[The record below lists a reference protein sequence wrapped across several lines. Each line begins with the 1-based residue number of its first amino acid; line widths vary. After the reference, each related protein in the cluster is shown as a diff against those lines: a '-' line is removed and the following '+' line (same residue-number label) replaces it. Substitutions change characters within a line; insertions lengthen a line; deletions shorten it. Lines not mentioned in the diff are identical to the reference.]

1 MSTSARPGVFG
12 QALRAELAH
21 IAQDRWD
28 LLLLLVLP
36 PLLMLVVGVMFIA
49 GTVREIPVAVVDRD
63 HSALSRAAIRNM
75 EASPLTRVVAM
86 PLELEAAWPLVRS
99 GQVYSVAY
107 LPQGLERHALRGSD
121 AAIIYFNGAFQ
132 TVGAM
137 AASAQADALTAAAQ
151 SRLRT
156 LAHDV
161 GVPQLPMRLPA
172 IQKSAVGNPQTNFEL
187 FLGGL
192 VVPGVL
198 HLLIACATVMAFGR
212 ELQGGSLAA
221 WARRWDGRLLQA
233 SLGKALPYV
242 LVFTGWGLVWIAW
255 LGGWRGW
262 GVAGSL
268 PMLVAGLVVLMT
280 ATTAISALLLA
291 ATGDMD
297 LAYSGTAVYAGAAIA
312 FSNGTLPLNHGPEIT
327 RLWSAI
333 LPYTHYLRIQNA
345 QMVMGADAAASLRD
359 VGVLLG
365 VTLGAGA
372 LALLLARRLA
382 RRAPKPGRERFPITP
397 DRAGAAFFDT
407 FRGTVRSV
415 AVWSLLILAVVGYAF
430 YYPLAYAGQT
440 AVKLPLIVV
449 DEDHSPLSRSLV
461 RALDATRAVSA
472 RTVDVGYID
481 AQRMLRAGVVD
492 GVVMIPRGFES
503 QLLSGHPMGMAI
515 DLDGSHL
522 VRASAIGSSL
532 TDTLQGIIK
541 QRLEALDAA
550 VQVDLPS
557 VVQRPL
563 YNTSDGYGSYVVPAV
578 TGIILQQTL
587 LLGAALIAALRR
599 QTRAEPLRTPGF
611 IGLWGALVLMGLLAN
626 LFYFGF
632 VFWVQDYPRMGNPL
646 GMSCMALLFAAS
658 CSALGL
664 ALGSCF
670 DQAMRV
676 MQLLV
681 GTSVPLF
688 FLGGATWPTFL
699 IPGWL
704 VAIAQLSPATS
715 AIRSFVELNSAGATL
730 AEVSPRLLV
739 LAALTVLYGWIAWMR
754 LTRNPPT
761 AAPLP
766 ARAVQPPAGN
776 PVA

>member
-1 MSTSARPGVFG
+1 MTAFDRDSIRVFRFVRCGFDPATGV
-12 QALRAELAH
+12 AELA
-21 IAQDRWD
+21 
-28 LLLLLVLP
+28 
-36 PLLMLVVGVMFIA
+36 
-49 GTVREIPVAVVDRD
+49 
-63 HSALSRAAIRNM
+63 
-75 EASPLTRVVAM
+75 
-86 PLELEAAWPLVRS
+86 
-99 GQVYSVAY
+99 Y
-107 LPQGLERHALRGSD
+107 
-121 AAIIYFNGAFQ
+121 AF
-132 TVGAM
+132 
-137 AASAQADALTAAAQ
+137 D
-151 SRLRT
+151 
-156 LAHDV
+156 
-161 GVPQLPMRLPA
+161 
-172 IQKSAVGNPQTNFEL
+172 E
-187 FLGGL
+187 
-192 VVPGVL
+192 
-198 HLLIACATVMAFGR
+198 
-212 ELQGGSLAA
+212 
-221 WARRWDGRLLQA
+221 
-233 SLGKALPYV
+233 
-242 LVFTGWGLVWIAW
+242 
-255 LGGWRGW
+255 
-262 GVAGSL
+262 
-268 PMLVAGLVVLMT
+268 
-280 ATTAISALLLA
+280 
-291 ATGDMD
+291 
-297 LAYSGTAVYAGAAIA
+297 
-312 FSNGTLPLNHGPEIT
+312 GPELVETVTI
-327 RLWSAI
+327 
-333 LPYTHYLRIQNA
+333 P
-345 QMVMGADAAASLRD
+345 GA
-359 VGVLLG
+359 
-365 VTLGAGA
+365 
-372 LALLLARRLA
+372 
-382 RRAPKPGRERFPITP
+382 PF
-397 DRAGAAFFDT
+397 
-407 FRGTVRSV
+407 
-415 AVWSLLILAVVGYAF
+415 
-430 YYPLAYAGQT
+430 
-440 AVKLPLIVV
+440 
-449 DEDHSPLSRSLV
+449 
-461 RALDATRAVSA
+461 ALDATRAVSA

-532 TDTLQGIIK
+532 TDTIQGIIK